1 MTQGMTPRGR
11 FALAVDRASAD
22 EIARHLRECSDSFA
36 PPLAGRVDIAAYAE
50 KIASKAVRFEAWDAA
65 LGLVGLVA
73 VYDNAGLDVFVTNVS
88 VAPSCRGA
96 GLAQRLLQSC
106 FDRMDLP
113 RARRYRLE
121 VNQRS
126 EAAVRLYARMGF
138 VPASKTGELICM
150 ERPATG
156 GDKK

>member
-1 MTQGMTPRGR
+1 MTQQERL
-11 FALAVDRASAD
+11 ALAVDRASAD
-22 EIARHLRECSDSFA
+22 EIARHLRECSNSFA

-50 KIASKAVRFEAWDAA
+50 KIADKAVRFEAWDAA
-65 LGLVGLVA
+65 SGLVGLVA
-73 VYDNAGLDVFVTNVS
+73 VYDNAEPDVFVTNVS

-106 FDRMDLP
+106 FDRMDAP

-121 VNQRS
+121 VNRRS
-126 EAAVRLYARMGF
+126 EAAVRLYTRMGF
-138 VPASKTGELICM
+138 VPVSQAGELISM

-156 GDKK
+156 GD

>member
-1 MTQGMTPRGR
+1 MTQQGR
-11 FALAVDRASAD
+11 FELTVNRAPAD

-50 KIASKAVRFEAWDAA
+50 KIASKAVRFEAWDAQ

-73 VYDNAGLDVFVTNVS
+73 VYDNPGLDVFVTNVS
-88 VAPSCRGA
+88 VAPLCRGT
-96 GLAQRLLQSC
+96 GLAQRLLQGC
-106 FDRMDLP
+106 FDRMDIP

-126 EAAVRLYARMGF
+126 EAAVRLYTRMGF
-138 VPASKTGELICM
+138 VPASKTGELISM